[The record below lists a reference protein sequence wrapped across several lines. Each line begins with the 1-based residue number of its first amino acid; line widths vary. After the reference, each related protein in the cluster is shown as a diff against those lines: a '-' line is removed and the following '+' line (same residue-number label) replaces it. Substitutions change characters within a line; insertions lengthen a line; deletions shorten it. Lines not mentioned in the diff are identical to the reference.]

1 MSAPIDVENL
11 LELSRTL
18 AANEL
23 DNGVLQDKLF
33 EIRCEIADNQIDDEQ
48 EVVDIVKST
57 LSVFE
62 IMPETMD
69 MIITQLKA
77 SSEEE
82 LPQSSEPTLVG
93 SRVLGK
99 S

>member
-11 LELSRTL
+11 MELSRTL

-82 LPQSSEPTLVG
+82 
-93 SRVLGK
+93 
-99 S
+99 

>member
-48 EVVDIVKST
+48 EMVDIVKST

-82 LPQSSEPTLVG
+82 
-93 SRVLGK
+93 
-99 S
+99 

>member
-1 MSAPIDVENL
+1 MSAPIDVDNL

-23 DNGVLQDKLF
+23 NNGVLQDKLF

-48 EVVDIVKST
+48 EMVNIVKST
-57 LSVFE
+57 LSVFN
-62 IMPETMD
+62 IMPETME

-82 LPQSSEPTLVG
+82 
-93 SRVLGK
+93 
-99 S
+99 

>member
-1 MSAPIDVENL
+1 M
-11 LELSRTL
+11 

-82 LPQSSEPTLVG
+82 
-93 SRVLGK
+93 
-99 S
+99 

>member
-57 LSVFE
+57 LSVFN
-62 IMPETMD
+62 IMPETME

-77 SSEEE
+77 SSKEE
-82 LPQSSEPTLVG
+82 
-93 SRVLGK
+93 
-99 S
+99 

>member
-33 EIRCEIADNQIDDEQ
+33 EIRCEIADNQNHDEQ

-82 LPQSSEPTLVG
+82 
-93 SRVLGK
+93 
-99 S
+99 

>member
-1 MSAPIDVENL
+1 MSSPIDVDNL

-48 EVVDIVKST
+48 EMVNIVKST
-57 LSVFE
+57 LSVFN
-62 IMPETMD
+62 IMPETME

-82 LPQSSEPTLVG
+82 
-93 SRVLGK
+93 
-99 S
+99 

>member
-62 IMPETMD
+62 IIPETMD

-82 LPQSSEPTLVG
+82 
-93 SRVLGK
+93 
-99 S
+99 

>member
-11 LELSRTL
+11 LELSRTV

-82 LPQSSEPTLVG
+82 
-93 SRVLGK
+93 
-99 S
+99 

>member
-1 MSAPIDVENL
+1 MSTPIDVENL

-48 EVVDIVKST
+48 EMVDIVKST
-57 LSVFE
+57 LSVFN
-62 IMPETMD
+62 IMPETME

-82 LPQSSEPTLVG
+82 
-93 SRVLGK
+93 
-99 S
+99 

>member
-1 MSAPIDVENL
+1 MSAPMDVENL

-48 EVVDIVKST
+48 EMVDIVKST
-57 LSVFE
+57 LSVFN
-62 IMPETMD
+62 IMPETME

-82 LPQSSEPTLVG
+82 
-93 SRVLGK
+93 
-99 S
+99 

>member
-48 EVVDIVKST
+48 EMVDIGKST

-62 IMPETMD
+62 IMPETMA

-77 SSEEE
+77 SS
-82 LPQSSEPTLVG
+82 
-93 SRVLGK
+93 
-99 S
+99 

>member
-1 MSAPIDVENL
+1 MSAPMDVENL

-33 EIRCEIADNQIDDEQ
+33 AIRCEIADNQIDDEQ

-82 LPQSSEPTLVG
+82 
-93 SRVLGK
+93 
-99 S
+99 

>member
-82 LPQSSEPTLVG
+82 
-93 SRVLGK
+93 
-99 S
+99 

>member
-48 EVVDIVKST
+48 EMVDIVKST
-57 LSVFE
+57 LSVFN
-62 IMPETMD
+62 IMPETME

-82 LPQSSEPTLVG
+82 
-93 SRVLGK
+93 
-99 S
+99 

>member
-48 EVVDIVKST
+48 EMVNIVKST
-57 LSVFE
+57 LSVFN
-62 IMPETMD
+62 IMPETME

-82 LPQSSEPTLVG
+82 
-93 SRVLGK
+93 
-99 S
+99 

>member
-48 EVVDIVKST
+48 EVVDIVNST

-77 SSEEE
+77 SYEEE
-82 LPQSSEPTLVG
+82 
-93 SRVLGK
+93 
-99 S
+99 

>member
-48 EVVDIVKST
+48 EMVDIVKST

-62 IMPETMD
+62 IMPETME

-82 LPQSSEPTLVG
+82 
-93 SRVLGK
+93 
-99 S
+99 

>member
-1 MSAPIDVENL
+1 MSAPIDVDNL
-11 LELSRTL
+11 VELSRTL

-48 EVVDIVKST
+48 EMVDIVKST
-57 LSVFE
+57 LSVFN
-62 IMPETMD
+62 IMPETME

-82 LPQSSEPTLVG
+82 
-93 SRVLGK
+93 
-99 S
+99 

>member
-1 MSAPIDVENL
+1 MSAPIDVDNL

-48 EVVDIVKST
+48 EMVNIVKST
-57 LSVFE
+57 LSVFN
-62 IMPETMD
+62 IMPETME

-82 LPQSSEPTLVG
+82 
-93 SRVLGK
+93 
-99 S
+99 

>member
-1 MSAPIDVENL
+1 MSAPLDVDNL

-48 EVVDIVKST
+48 EMVDIVKST
-57 LSVFE
+57 LSVFN
-62 IMPETMD
+62 IMPETME

-82 LPQSSEPTLVG
+82 
-93 SRVLGK
+93 
-99 S
+99 

>member
-1 MSAPIDVENL
+1 MSAPIDTENL

-48 EVVDIVKST
+48 EMVNIVKST
-57 LSVFE
+57 LSVFD
-62 IMPETMD
+62 IMPETME

-82 LPQSSEPTLVG
+82 
-93 SRVLGK
+93 
-99 S
+99 

>member
-1 MSAPIDVENL
+1 MSAPNDVENL

-82 LPQSSEPTLVG
+82 
-93 SRVLGK
+93 
-99 S
+99 

>member
-48 EVVDIVKST
+48 EVVDIVQAT

-62 IMPETMD
+62 IMPETMV

-82 LPQSSEPTLVG
+82 
-93 SRVLGK
+93 
-99 S
+99 

>member
-82 LPQSSEPTLVG
+82 YPDSSEPTLVG

>member
-48 EVVDIVKST
+48 EMVNIVKST
-57 LSVFE
+57 LSVFN
-62 IMPETMD
+62 IMPDTMEL
-69 MIITQLKA
+69 IITQLKA

-82 LPQSSEPTLVG
+82 
-93 SRVLGK
+93 
-99 S
+99 

>member
-1 MSAPIDVENL
+1 MSAPIDAENL

-48 EVVDIVKST
+48 EMVDIVKST
-57 LSVFE
+57 LSVFN
-62 IMPETMD
+62 IMPETME

-82 LPQSSEPTLVG
+82 
-93 SRVLGK
+93 
-99 S
+99 

>member
-1 MSAPIDVENL
+1 MSAPIDVDNL

-48 EVVDIVKST
+48 EMVDIVKST
-57 LSVFE
+57 LSVFN
-62 IMPETMD
+62 IMPETME

-82 LPQSSEPTLVG
+82 
-93 SRVLGK
+93 
-99 S
+99 

>member
-1 MSAPIDVENL
+1 MSAPMDVENL

-48 EVVDIVKST
+48 EMVDIVKST

-82 LPQSSEPTLVG
+82 
-93 SRVLGK
+93 
-99 S
+99 

>member
-1 MSAPIDVENL
+1 MSAPIDTENL

-48 EVVDIVKST
+48 EMVNIVKST
-57 LSVFE
+57 LSVFN
-62 IMPETMD
+62 IMPETME

-82 LPQSSEPTLVG
+82 
-93 SRVLGK
+93 
-99 S
+99 

>member
-57 LSVFE
+57 LSVFN
-62 IMPETMD
+62 IMPETME

-82 LPQSSEPTLVG
+82 
-93 SRVLGK
+93 
-99 S
+99 

>member
-48 EVVDIVKST
+48 EMVDIVKST
-57 LSVFE
+57 LSVFN
-62 IMPETMD
+62 IMPETME

-77 SSEEE
+77 SSEVE
-82 LPQSSEPTLVG
+82 
-93 SRVLGK
+93 
-99 S
+99 

>member
-1 MSAPIDVENL
+1 MSAPIDVDNL

-23 DNGVLQDKLF
+23 NNGVLQDKLF

-48 EVVDIVKST
+48 EMVDIVKST
-57 LSVFE
+57 LSVFN
-62 IMPETMD
+62 IMPETME

-82 LPQSSEPTLVG
+82 
-93 SRVLGK
+93 
-99 S
+99 

>member
-1 MSAPIDVENL
+1 MSAPIDVDNL

-48 EVVDIVKST
+48 EMVDMVKST
-57 LSVFE
+57 LSVFN
-62 IMPETMD
+62 IMPETME

-82 LPQSSEPTLVG
+82 
-93 SRVLGK
+93 
-99 S
+99 

>member
-1 MSAPIDVENL
+1 MSASIDAENL

-23 DNGVLQDKLF
+23 NNGVLQDKLF

-48 EVVDIVKST
+48 EMVDIVKST
-57 LSVFE
+57 LSVFN
-62 IMPETMD
+62 IMPETME

-82 LPQSSEPTLVG
+82 
-93 SRVLGK
+93 
-99 S
+99 

>member
-1 MSAPIDVENL
+1 MSAPIDVDNL

-48 EVVDIVKST
+48 VMVNIVKST
-57 LSVFE
+57 LSVFN
-62 IMPETMD
+62 IMPETME

-82 LPQSSEPTLVG
+82 
-93 SRVLGK
+93 
-99 S
+99 

>member
-1 MSAPIDVENL
+1 MSAPMDVENL

-82 LPQSSEPTLVG
+82 
-93 SRVLGK
+93 
-99 S
+99 

>member
-48 EVVDIVKST
+48 EMVNIVKST

-82 LPQSSEPTLVG
+82 
-93 SRVLGK
+93 
-99 S
+99 

>member
-33 EIRCEIADNQIDDEQ
+33 EIRCEIADNQIDE
-48 EVVDIVKST
+48 
-57 LSVFE
+57 
-62 IMPETMD
+62 
-69 MIITQLKA
+69 
-77 SSEEE
+77 
-82 LPQSSEPTLVG
+82 
-93 SRVLGK
+93 
-99 S
+99 